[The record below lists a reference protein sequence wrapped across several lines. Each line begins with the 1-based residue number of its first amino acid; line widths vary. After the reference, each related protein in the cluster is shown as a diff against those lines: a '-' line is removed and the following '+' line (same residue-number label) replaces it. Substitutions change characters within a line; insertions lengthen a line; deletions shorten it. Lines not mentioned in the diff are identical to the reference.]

1 MNPTVTIRIEMQGSG
16 DTAVTGVGVVGAAPG
31 PPGVAD
37 GADASVAAGVG
48 AAPGPPDFDQG
59 VAVVGEVAPG
69 PPDFD
74 QGVEAGDA

>member
-1 MNPTVTIRIEMQGSG
+1 VM
-16 DTAVTGVGVVGAAPG
+16 VVGE
-31 PPGVAD
+31 V
-37 GADASVAAGVG
+37 
-48 AAPGPPDFDQG
+48 APGPPDFDQG